1 MQGLPELFTGEVTE
15 ERRKNMDMNELGYF
29 LYMDA
34 MEKKQK
40 EESSLNPFAADG
52 DEENDEEDK
61 GQTDW

>member
-40 EESSLNPFAADG
+40 EESSLNPLVADD
-52 DEENDEEDK
+52 DEENDEEDN

>member
-1 MQGLPELFTGEVTE
+1 MQGLPELFTGDVTG
-15 ERRKNMDMNELGYF
+15 ERGKNMDMNELGHF

-52 DEENDEEDK
+52 DEEKDEEDN